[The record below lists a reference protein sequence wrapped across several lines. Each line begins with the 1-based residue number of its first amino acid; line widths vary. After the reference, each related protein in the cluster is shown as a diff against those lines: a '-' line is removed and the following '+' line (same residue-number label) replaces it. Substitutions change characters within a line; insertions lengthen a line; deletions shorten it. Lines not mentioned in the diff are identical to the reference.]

1 MSRKRTKSPE
11 ASVDTPIWVYE
22 DEKIVEARK
31 WFMPP
36 PDEDLVWEFYSNLS
50 PTDASE
56 ILICDKKSSTIS
68 VEHMLLLYAIMI
80 GKSINVDGEPEE
92 ETEDSEPDASPN
104 TAHPTRVL
112 EDAGSSNP
120 MLVKDLLILGGCPHL
135 AGSELI
141 LSPFIGA
148 LEEAQMA
155 DDIIELLAKLSI
167 SEEEA
172 TRVGGD
178 FNAILHDGEKEGGRR
193 KPRAI
198 MDDFRELIEDVDIK
212 TKNGWYTWAN
222 NREGTNM
229 IKERFDRFL
238 VSKDVIEDMPYMVT
252 KVTVFTYDVCWA
264 KEKEARNII
273 TRIWTENNGD
283 VLEKMDKVREELGPW
298 QHKRYRRTRN
308 QIRGLEW
315 KIDKLMDNSNRE
327 DTTNLL
333 KMARIRWLREGDR
346 NTHYFHIGYGPHRLF
361 WRTIRKMKT
370 LAKIRIFC
378 WRIGN
383 EILPTYQKI
392 STIRKEFAKLLD
404 GEYTRCVDWIED
416 AMGEMDLQA
425 VSDFI
430 TTLWNSWNN
439 KNNFISRGK
448 EEEARI
454 VSERASSLSKEFRI
468 HNLTNKPILPVTP
481 VEMNWVKPQNGI
493 IKINFDATIAPTIM
507 GYWIIARD
515 WDGFVLGG
523 SEGFIES
530 GMQADWAELR
540 AFEESIDFRKMFNF
554 KDVQFEMDSA
564 GLVNRINNRYKDL
577 TMMGRRL
584 KEVCPHLRDFNSSNI
599 IWASR
604 YSNRIANL
612 LGKRALINKCNLT
625 FLMDY
630 LLEIH
635 DLVLKD
641 AINCGRPFRSFY

>member
-1 MSRKRTKSPE
+1 MGEQICKIPIIPNAPNDRKGWFHNPHGYYTSKS
-11 ASVDTPIWVYE
+11 A
-22 DEKIVEARK
+22 
-31 WFMPP
+31 
-36 PDEDLVWEFYSNLS
+36 YSW
-50 PTDASE
+50 
-56 ILICDKKSSTIS
+56 
-68 VEHMLLLYAIMI
+68 LLL
-80 GKSINVDGEPEE
+80 K
-92 ETEDSEPDASPN
+92 
-104 TAHPTRVL
+104 
-112 EDAGSSNP
+112 
-120 MLVKDLLILGGCPHL
+120 
-135 AGSELI
+135 
-141 LSPFIGA
+141 
-148 LEEAQMA
+148 Q
-155 DDIIELLAKLSI
+155 
-167 SEEEA
+167 
-172 TRVGGD
+172 
-178 FNAILHDGEKEGGRR
+178 
-193 KPRAI
+193 
-198 MDDFRELIEDVDIK
+198 
-212 TKNGWYTWAN
+212 
-222 NREGTNM
+222 
-229 IKERFDRFL
+229 
-238 VSKDVIEDMPYMVT
+238 
-252 KVTVFTYDVCWA
+252 
-264 KEKEARNII
+264 
-273 TRIWTENNGD
+273 
-283 VLEKMDKVREELGPW
+283 
-298 QHKRYRRTRN
+298 
-308 QIRGLEW
+308 
-315 KIDKLMDNSNRE
+315 
-327 DTTNLL
+327 
-333 KMARIRWLREGDR
+333 
-346 NTHYFHIGYGPHRLF
+346 IGYDPHRLF

-370 LAKIRIFC
+370 LAKIQIFC

-392 STIRKEFAKLLD
+392 STIRKEFAKILAVGGLNDKLLD

-507 GYWIIARD
+507 GYGIIAQD

-540 AFEESIDFRKMFNF
+540 AFEESIDFRKKFYF

-577 TMMGRRL
+577 TMMGHRL

-625 FLMDY
+625 FLMD
-630 LLEIH
+630 
-635 DLVLKD
+635 
-641 AINCGRPFRSFY
+641 